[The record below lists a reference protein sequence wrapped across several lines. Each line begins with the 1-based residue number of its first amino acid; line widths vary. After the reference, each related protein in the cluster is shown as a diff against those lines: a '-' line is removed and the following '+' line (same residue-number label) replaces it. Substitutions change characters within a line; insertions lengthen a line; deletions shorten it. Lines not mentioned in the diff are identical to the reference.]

1 MYSEKMNIYKQ
12 KSAKFIVFFVCAMLI
27 FFSLVTGDY
36 WFLGS
41 ILILVLAIYL
51 YTVSFDYTIGHTATS
66 LVFGVRKKK
75 EIPLD
80 TIQEISLEN
89 LDYTG
94 KFGGYGYRRFR
105 KRSAYTFN
113 DSGNFLCVKTSDRIY
128 FLSIEDKAYWTDW
141 LDKGVAISKKESE
154 GY

>member
-27 FFSLVTGDY
+27 FFSIVTGDY

-41 ILILVLAIYL
+41 LLVFVLAIYL
-51 YTVSFDYTIGHTATS
+51 YTVSFDYTIGHTPTS

-80 TIQEISLEN
+80 TIQEISIEN
-89 LDYTG
+89 IDYMG
-94 KFGGYGYRRFR
+94 KFGGYGFR
-105 KRSAYTFN
+105 KFGKRSAYTFN
-113 DSGNFLCVKTSDRIY
+113 DSGNFLCVKTVDGLY
-128 FLSIEDKAYWTDW
+128 FLSIDNKAYWVEW
-141 LDKGVAISKKESE
+141 LDKKVDLSQKESID
-154 GY
+154 Y